1 MSTNELE
8 MIRGLMGVYSEKVFV
23 YDGDEVKG
31 LRARVEGVVKSVEEF
46 ERERREV
53 GGYLREVERQ
63 NRELVEVVQ
72 GKGKGRVGG
81 AESGGIGKIRCR
93 KEESR
98 V

>member
-1 MSTNELE
+1 M
-8 MIRGLMGVYSEKVFV
+8 
-23 YDGDEVKG
+23 KG

-53 GGYLREVERQ
+53 GEYLREVERQ
-63 NRELVEVVQ
+63 NKELIKVVQ
-72 GKGKGRVGG
+72 EKARVDV

-93 KEESR
+93 KESR